1 MRIYSIAEETTV
13 DGPGLRTSIYLQG
26 CPIHCKNCH
35 NKGSWDPNGGYEMN
49 DEEIISKLK
58 EDPFIT
64 GVSVLGGE
72 PFFQKESLLRFLKKL
87 KKELPSFSIWVY
99 TGYTLESLKKDKIA
113 LRILKLID
121 VLVDGPFIESKN
133 DSSCIFRGS
142 SNQRIIK
149 NPASYEE

>member
-35 NKGSWDPNGGYEMN
+35 NKGSWDPNGGYEMK

-87 KKELPSFSIWVY
+87 KKETPSFQFGSILD
-99 TGYTLESLKKDKIA
+99 TL
-113 LRILKLID
+113 
-121 VLVDGPFIESKN
+121 
-133 DSSCIFRGS
+133 
-142 SNQRIIK
+142 
-149 NPASYEE
+149 

>member
-1 MRIYSIAEETTV
+1 
-13 DGPGLRTSIYLQG
+13 
-26 CPIHCKNCH
+26 
-35 NKGSWDPNGGYEMN
+35 MN

-113 LRILKLID
+113 LRVLKLID
-121 VLVDGPFIESKN
+121 VLVDGPFIESKK
-133 DSSCIFRGS
+133 DYSCIFRGS

>member
-26 CPIHCKNCH
+26 CPIHCSNCH
-35 NKGSWDPNGGYEMN
+35 NKSSWDPNGGYEMK
-49 DEEIISKLK
+49 DEEIINKLK

-72 PFFQKESLLRFLKKL
+72 PFFQKELLLRFLKKL

-99 TGYTLESLKKDKIA
+99 TGYTLELLKKDKIA
-113 LRILKLID
+113 LRVLKLID
-121 VLVDGPFIESKN
+121 VLVDGPFIESKK

-142 SNQRIIK
+142 LNQRIIK